1 MQSIINSIVANR
13 NLIIYLILSFI
24 SFNSLYINSSVHYNG
39 IGKTATYLS
48 GKSSFF
54 SSSINSYF
62 NLKDKNQKLIDE
74 NLKLKEIELEYKNQ
88 IIEYKSLESNSII
101 NASVIFNS
109 INKSK
114 NIIVIDKG
122 TNGGVDEEMGVISSK
137 GIVGII
143 KSVTENYASIISI
156 LNTDLKVNA
165 ILKNSSTIGS
175 ITWDGLNSKILKL
188 NDIPLSSSI
197 KIGDTIVTGGMSFY
211 FPKGIPIGTISN
223 YDNSSLE
230 GYYEI
235 DVSAFND
242 FSSLSNLYI
251 LERTDND
258 EIKILLND
266 QRAIKKYFFLYYS
279 FSISAICFQSN

>member
-54 SSSINSYF
+54 SSAINSYF
-62 NLKDKNQKLIDE
+62 NLKDKNQKLIAE

-88 IIEYKSLESNSII
+88 IVEYKSLESNSII

-114 NIIVIDKG
+114 NIIVVDKG
-122 TNGGVDEEMGVISSK
+122 TNGGVTEEMGVITSK
-137 GIVGII
+137 GVVGII
-143 KSVTENYASIISI
+143 KSVTENYASIISL

-211 FPKGIPIGTISN
+211 FPKGIQIGTISN

-266 QRAIKKYFFLYYS
+266 
-279 FSISAICFQSN
+279 